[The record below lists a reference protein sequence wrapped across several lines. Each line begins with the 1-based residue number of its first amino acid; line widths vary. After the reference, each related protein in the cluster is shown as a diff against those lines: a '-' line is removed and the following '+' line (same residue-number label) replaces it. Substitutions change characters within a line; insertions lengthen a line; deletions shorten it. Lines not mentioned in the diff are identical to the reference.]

1 MERVARLLGARRLL
15 PEVRLRLGVALLPGI
30 LLHLLVV
37 LLRLL
42 AALLRLGEALLLGD
56 LLRPDLARRR
66 VVLHLLVVLRAG
78 ALLEGTYYR
87 AILILP
93 TEVLHRPFQLAVL
106 RL

>member
-1 MERVARLLGARRLL
+1 MVHCCTLSLEVQRSVPLLL
-15 PEVRLRLGVALLPGI
+15 PAIPA
-30 LLHLLVV
+30 V

-93 TEVLHRPFQLAVL
+93 SEVLHRPFQLAVL